1 MEAWLELARGPLF
14 RLALAIFC
22 LGLLRHVVITILA
35 VRTAIGKAG
44 DKKLPIPAIR
54 KATVR
59 WVFPTQAYNENKAFS
74 VASVVFHVGVILA
87 PLFLATHIAM
97 IERSTGLSWFHLP
110 NLVVDALT
118 LAAIAG
124 VAIMLYLRLTTPQG
138 RALSRGQDL
147 GVLAV
152 IGLLFLSG
160 FLAMHPSL
168 NPIPFEFTLLGHIL
182 LANVALFMAPFTKLV
197 HIALMPATQYVSEV
211 GWHFVPDAGEKVAK
225 ALGKENQP
233 I

>member
-14 RLALAIFC
+14 RFALAIFV
-22 LGLLRHVVITILA
+22 LGLLRHLVIAILSI
-35 VRTAIGKAG
+35 RTAMKQAA

-54 KATVR
+54 KATIR
-59 WVFPTQAYNENKAFS
+59 WLFPTQAYNESRTFS

-87 PLFLATHIAM
+87 PLFLATHIAL
-97 IERSTGLSWFHLP
+97 IERSTGISWFHLP
-110 NLVVDALT
+110 NLIVDVLT

-124 VAIMLYLRLTTPQG
+124 IAVMLYLRLSTPQG
-138 RALSRGQDL
+138 RALSRGQDF
-147 GVLAV
+147 GVLV
-152 IGLLFLSG
+152 VLGLLFLSG
-160 FLAMHPSL
+160 FLAMHPAL
-168 NPIPFEFTLLGHIL
+168 NPIPFEFTLLSHIL

>member
-1 MEAWLELARGPLF
+1 MDAWLELARGPLF
-14 RLALAIFC
+14 RFALAIFV
-22 LGLLRHVVITILA
+22 LGLLRHVVMTILSIRNA
-35 VRTAIGKAG
+35 LKQAG

-54 KATVR
+54 KATIR
-59 WVFPTQAYNENKAFS
+59 WVFPTRAYNENKTFS
-74 VASVVFHVGVILA
+74 VASVVFHAGVILA

-110 NLVVDALT
+110 NLLVDVLT
-118 LAAIAG
+118 LAAITG
-124 VAIMLYLRLTTPQG
+124 IAIMLYLRMSTPQG

-147 GVLAV
+147 GLLVL
-152 IGLLFLSG
+152 IGMLFLSG

-168 NPIPFEFTLLGHIL
+168 NPIPFEFTLLLHIL
-182 LANVALFMAPFTKLV
+182 FADVALFVTPFTKLV

-211 GWHFVPDAGEKVAK
+211 GWHFVPDAGEKVAA